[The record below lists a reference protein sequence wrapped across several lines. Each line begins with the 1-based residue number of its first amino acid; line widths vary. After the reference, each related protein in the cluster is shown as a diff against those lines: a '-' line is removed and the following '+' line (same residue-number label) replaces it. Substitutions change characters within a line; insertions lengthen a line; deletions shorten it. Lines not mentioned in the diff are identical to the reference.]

1 MFSLSCYQTTSIL
14 PNPQFSDGEGLTEE
28 VNRIRATDGT
38 LRTYIKRKGG
48 RRKLQWTFSLSR
60 NKAIELEFF
69 VKSYVDS
76 EIKIVDHNDRTW
88 LGFFTSNPVEI
99 TTDRKATPAIQNWPV
114 GEACSVTLEFEGVE
128 Q

>member
-1 MFSLSCYQTTSIL
+1 MFSLNAYQTTTIL
-14 PNPQFSDGEGLTEE
+14 PDPQFSDGEGLVDE

-48 RRKLQWTFSLSR
+48 RRKLQWSFALTR

-69 VKSYVDS
+69 MKSYVDS
-76 EIKIVDHNDRTW
+76 EIRIVDHNARTW
-88 LGFFTSNPVEI
+88 IGVFTTNPTEL
-99 TTDRKATPAIQNWPV
+99 TAERKATPALESWPL
-114 GEACSVTLEFEGVE
+114 GERTTVTLEFEGVE